1 MDTSNITI
9 ALVGYVIVFTALV
22 FLYFVFASVPKL
34 IMLRHKI
41 IQKRRDCKGEEE
53 CKDDP
58 FPGFLTGQE
67 NAAIATS
74 IYLYLNELHDEEMA
88 VMTIKRI
95 RKVYSPWSS
104 KLHGM
109 NSINR

>member
-9 ALVGYVIVFTALV
+9 ALVGYIIVFAALV
-22 FLYFVFASVPKL
+22 SLYFVFASIPKF

-41 IQKRRDCKGEEE
+41 IQKRKNCKDEEE
-53 CKDDP
+53 CIDE
-58 FPGFLTGQE
+58 FPEFLTGQE
-67 NAAIATS
+67 NAAIATA
-74 IYLYLNELHDEEMA
+74 IYLYLNELHDEEKA

-95 RKVYSPWSS
+95 KKVYSPWSS

-109 NSINR
+109 NDLKR